1 MNVQIYEFETLYLI
15 RTEVWH
21 VSETWNLDIYDNE
34 HSPQSQHLLYRKCIL
49 ITVCLFDSLR
59 SLLYISSVVF
69 DIQTF
74 LNTFECLNISKPA
87 IKSVSQGLNVT
98 KNSRLVLN
106 IFSNL
111 KEFIGGTIQLHLL
124 IISAFLIQ
132 FYCIIFMGRGKDSQ
146 RVRLG
151 DGEDRGVSPAQVFTC
166 PESRQAS

>member
-69 DIQTF
+69 EYSDI
-74 LNTFECLNISKPA
+74 P
-87 IKSVSQGLNVT
+87 
-98 KNSRLVLN
+98 
-106 IFSNL
+106 
-111 KEFIGGTIQLHLL
+111 
-124 IISAFLIQ
+124 
-132 FYCIIFMGRGKDSQ
+132 
-146 RVRLG
+146 
-151 DGEDRGVSPAQVFTC
+151 
-166 PESRQAS
+166 